1 MDWQR
6 AHVSSACRPQLR
18 GKPLRLVKC
27 WSMCIY
33 THIYIHTHDIWI
45 ILNTFTVFFSVTE
58 ISVRN
63 WWAQFIAFS
72 REAPVPMVSLVRGP
86 CRGLVAMHQTSGEK
100 ARIAGLLKGW
110 WWFYS
115 LKSSREGGLLNFH
128 EVVIDK
134 YSRKTIHMQRCE
146 CPNFCRYFLV
156 HIFTIQFATPPKLAH
171 DDS

>member
-1 MDWQR
+1 M
-6 AHVSSACRPQLR
+6 
-18 GKPLRLVKC
+18 
-27 WSMCIY
+27 
-33 THIYIHTHDIWI
+33 
-45 ILNTFTVFFSVTE
+45 LNTFTVFFSVTE

-63 WWAQFIAFS
+63 WWAQFTAFS

-86 CRGLVAMHQTSGEK
+86 RGLVAMAQTSREK

-128 EVVIDK
+128 EVVIDE
-134 YSRKTIHMQRCE
+134 YSRKMRHMQRCE

-156 HIFTIQFATPPKLAH
+156 PIFTLQFLRHPQKLAH
-171 DDS
+171 DDSYTSITSPSAFFVVIIDRKQPYFSKIEWLRTWKWSCPKP